1 MNKLVRLLLR
11 WKLLAVLIVV
21 AGFVIGRLL
30 GRLIPAPI
38 IIALFVFLFLIAL
51 FFYFFSDRILLR
63 WYHAKELNDKNS
75 PLYKITQRLAKN
87 MGIQVPKVFIVH
99 SAMPN
104 AFSIGRNA
112 HAGIVLTDALID
124 LLDDEEIEAVIAH
137 EIVHVRNGDVF
148 ISTIVAVLSG
158 ILTAFATFAFWL
170 SIFTGF
176 GQEEDPAPNI
186 IKFFFSSLLSP
197 ISAFFVQIFVHRSR
211 EFIADE
217 QSVQIHGKTHKLIS
231 ALEKIERE
239 LREHPHEINPA
250 HAHLFIINPLH
261 ENEIELL
268 DFHLPNYNALFQTH
282 PKTQERIE
290 RLKRIGEKEER
301 KEKEGKEKKEKKE
314 IMIEEIEEKPKK
326 RLKIRKHLFFS
337 LLAYI
342 LVLFFIIVIDTFERK
357 DFDFKR
363 AAAISFIY
371 LLALSFIFA
380 VVWSVLRAKLNE
392 CSR

>member
-38 IIALFVFLFLIAL
+38 IIALFAFLFLIAL

-63 WYHAKELNDKNS
+63 WYHAKELNNENS

-87 MGIQVPKVFIVH
+87 VGIQVPKVFIVH

-158 ILTAFATFAFWL
+158 ILTAVTTFAFWL
-170 SIFTGF
+170 SIFSGF

-197 ISAFFVQIFVHRSR
+197 ISAFFVHIFVHRSR

-239 LREHPHEINPA
+239 LRENTYEINPA

-290 RLKRIGEKEER
+290 HLKRIGGKEERREKEAEKEE
-301 KEKEGKEKKEKKE
+301 KEE
-314 IMIEEIEEKPKK
+314 IMTEEIEEKPKK
-326 RLKIRKHLFFS
+326 RMKIRKHIFFS

-371 LLALSFIFA
+371 LLALSFIFS

>member
-30 GRLIPAPI
+30 ARFIPAPI

-63 WYHAKELNDKNS
+63 WYHAKELTDKNS

-87 MGIQVPKVFIVH
+87 VGIQVPKVFIVH

-158 ILTAFATFAFWL
+158 ILTAVATFAFWL

-197 ISAFFVQIFVHRSR
+197 ISAFFVHIFVHRSR

-231 ALEKIERE
+231 ALEKIERK
-239 LREHPHEINPA
+239 LRENHHEINPA

-290 RLKRIGEKEER
+290 RLKRIGENVER
-301 KEKEGKEKKEKKE
+301 KEKGAEKKEKEE
-314 IMIEEIEEKPKK
+314 IMTEEIEEEPKK
-326 RLKIRKHLFFS
+326 RMKIRKHLFFS
-337 LLAYI
+337 LFAYI

-371 LLALSFIFA
+371 LLALSFIFS

>member
-38 IIALFVFLFLIAL
+38 IIALFAFLFLIAL

-63 WYHAKELNDKNS
+63 WYHAKELNNENS

-87 MGIQVPKVFIVH
+87 VGIQVPKVFIVH

-158 ILTAFATFAFWL
+158 ILTAVATFAFWL

-239 LREHPHEINPA
+239 LREHHHEINPA

-290 RLKRIGEKEER
+290 HLKRIGGKGERREKEAEKEE
-301 KEKEGKEKKEKKE
+301 KEE
-314 IMIEEIEEKPKK
+314 IMTEEIEEKPKK

-363 AAAISFIY
+363 AAAISFVY
-371 LLALSFIFA
+371 LLALSFIFS